1 MEGIESHALSIF
13 RQFELKL
20 WENSSL
26 KFENSQNI
34 QILIGGL
41 LRPTE
46 TINPNRNY

>member
-13 RQFELKL
+13 RQFELKP
-20 WENSSL
+20 WENFSL

>member
-13 RQFELKL
+13 RQFELKS
-20 WENSSL
+20 WENFSL
-26 KFENSQNI
+26 KFENSKYI

-46 TINPNRNY
+46 IIDPNRNY